1 MKRPPGITPPP
12 PPPPVDPPAPAG
24 RPARGKAKKQAPAS
38 PATEGRSKPA
48 GSRAPIDVR
57 DAETAPIDP
66 LPASARSSR
75 SGAGPSVP
83 LASPRATQTPPP
95 ARPPRRTDAA
105 PWWTTPERDANDPTP
120 SASSPADANPTVPVG
135 KKSRSKPDRAADAN
149 ATVPLGRKS
158 RSKADSPTG
167 ASATIPSGTTSA
179 ARTEDTALTRTQGH
193 NRAQSTLRTA
203 VKERRRYEKAE
214 ARRFTQRSRRRRMA
228 WLISG
233 ASVAAL
239 VVVVLLAAYS
249 PLLAVRTVAVEGLT
263 RLDPTTVTTA
273 LDDQLGRP
281 LALVDYGAIERDL
294 AQFPYIES
302 YSVEARP
309 PDTLAVRIVERR
321 PVAQVQ
327 NDAGFNLIDAAGV
340 TVQQSPERIPGFPVL
355 DLTGTEIGSAGFRA
369 AAAVLMSLPD
379 ALIAQVDRIA
389 GTTPDSVTMVFTG
402 AGQRVV
408 WGDADDSA
416 LKARILERLIATQ
429 DPSLPVEYDV
439 SSPQSPV
446 IR

>member
-1 MKRPPGITPPP
+1 MT
-12 PPPPVDPPAPAG
+12 
-24 RPARGKAKKQAPAS
+24 
-38 PATEGRSKPA
+38 
-48 GSRAPIDVR
+48 VR
-57 DAETAPIDP
+57 DAETAPLDP
-66 LPASARSSR
+66 LPRSIRPAADSSR
-75 SGAGPSVP
+75 AAAPSDEG
-83 LASPRATQTPPP
+83 LASPRADQPTPP
-95 ARPPRRTDAA
+95 ARPSRRASGGT
-105 PWWTTPERDANDPTP
+105 PWWTTP
-120 SASSPADANPTVPVG
+120 ASSPAGLPPSGPPVA
-135 KKSRSKPDRAADAN
+135 SADQN
-149 ATVPLGRKS
+149 ATVPLGKKAGRKPRKPVDENAIAPLAGKPGRTAPRKPVDQNATTPLGGSS
-158 RSKADSPTG
+158 RSAGSVVAG
-167 ASATIPSGTTSA
+167 AGSAASTNSSATSTSLPRPTSTGRA
-179 ARTEDTALTRTQGH
+179 EKAPA
-193 NRAQSTLRTA
+193 RAQSTLRAA
-203 VKERRRYEKAE
+203 VRERRRYEKSE

-249 PLLAVRTVAVEGLT
+249 PLLAVRTVAVEGLS
-263 RLDPTTVTTA
+263 RLDPATVTTA

-294 AQFPYIES
+294 AQFSYIES

-321 PVAQVQ
+321 PVAQLQ
-327 NDAGFNLIDAAGV
+327 TDAGFNLIDAAGV
-340 TVQQSPERIPGFPVL
+340 TVQQSPERIAGFPVL
-355 DLTGTEIGSAGFRA
+355 DLTGTEIGSPGFRA

-379 ALIAQVDRIA
+379 ALITQVDRIS

-408 WGDADDSA
+408 WGDAEDSD

>member
-1 MKRPPGITPPP
+1 
-12 PPPPVDPPAPAG
+12 
-24 RPARGKAKKQAPAS
+24 
-38 PATEGRSKPA
+38 
-48 GSRAPIDVR
+48 
-57 DAETAPIDP
+57 
-66 LPASARSSR
+66 
-75 SGAGPSVP
+75 
-83 LASPRATQTPPP
+83 
-95 ARPPRRTDAA
+95 
-105 PWWTTPERDANDPTP
+105 
-120 SASSPADANPTVPVG
+120 
-135 KKSRSKPDRAADAN
+135 
-149 ATVPLGRKS
+149 
-158 RSKADSPTG
+158 
-167 ASATIPSGTTSA
+167 
-179 ARTEDTALTRTQGH
+179 
-193 NRAQSTLRTA
+193 
-203 VKERRRYEKAE
+203 
-214 ARRFTQRSRRRRMA
+214 MA

-249 PLLAVRTVAVEGLT
+249 PLLAVRTVAVEGLS
-263 RLDPTTVTTA
+263 RLDPATVTTA

-327 NDAGFNLIDAAGV
+327 TDAGFDLIDAAGV
-340 TVQQSPERIPGFPVL
+340 TVQPSPERIAGFPVL
-355 DLTGTEIGSAGFRA
+355 DLTGTEIGGPGFRA

-379 ALIAQVDRIA
+379 ALIAQVDRIS

-408 WGDADDSA
+408 WGDADDSE

>member
-1 MKRPPGITPPP
+1 VKRPPGITPPP

-24 RPARGKAKKQAPAS
+24 RSARPSARSKAKKPSTSAA
-38 PATEGRSKPA
+38 
-48 GSRAPIDVR
+48 

-66 LPASARSSR
+66 LPSRAAASTGRVRPA
-75 SGAGPSVP
+75 AT
-83 LASPRATQTPPP
+83 PRVETPIPP
-95 ARPPRRTDAA
+95 ARPARRAPDGT
-105 PWWTTPERDANDPTP
+105 PWWTTPATRTDE
-120 SASSPADANPTVPVG
+120 SAADASGSATPP
-135 KKSRSKPDRAADAN
+135 DAN
-149 ATVPLGRKS
+149 ATVPLTKKPRTKS
-158 RSKADSPTG
+158 PKPVDRNATAPLTKAAGAKLSPTTPG
-167 ASATIPSGTTSA
+167 EAKPTPS
-179 ARTEDTALTRTQGH
+179 
-193 NRAQSTLRTA
+193 LRVA

-249 PLLAVRTVAVEGLT
+249 PLLAVRTVAVEGVS
-263 RLDPTTVTTA
+263 RLDPATVTTA

-321 PVAQVQ
+321 PVAQLQ
-327 NDAGFNLIDAAGV
+327 TDTGFNLIDAAGV
-340 TVQQSPERIPGFPVL
+340 TVQESPERIAGFPVL
-355 DLTGTEIGSAGFRA
+355 DLTGTEIGSPGFRA

-379 ALIAQVDRIA
+379 ALIAQVDRIS

-408 WGDADDSA
+408 WGDADDSE

>member
-24 RPARGKAKKQAPAS
+24 RSARGKPTKQQAPA
-38 PATEGRSKPA
+38 A
-48 GSRAPIDVR
+48 GASASSAPDAPGKAKRTRAPIDVR
-57 DAETAPIDP
+57 DADTAPIDP
-66 LPASARSSR
+66 LPASARTSR
-75 SGAGPSVP
+75 STPSRSEP
-83 LASPRATQTPPP
+83 LASPRAAQTPPP
-95 ARPPRRTDAA
+95 ARPPRRTTDAA
-105 PWWTTPERDANDPTP
+105 PWWTTPAPTADGSTP
-120 SASSPADANPTVPVG
+120 PTATSS
-135 KKSRSKPDRAADAN
+135 DAN
-149 ATVPLGRKS
+149 ATVPLTKKS
-158 RSKADSPTG
+158 RTMPKAAGRSRTTQGDGEAAVATSPEHVPPRRSSGGAAKGTG
-167 ASATIPSGTTSA
+167 AA
-179 ARTEDTALTRTQGH
+179 E
-193 NRAQSTLRTA
+193 LRQA
-203 VKERRRYEKAE
+203 VRDRRRFEKAE
-214 ARRFTQRSRRRRMA
+214 SRRFTQRSRRRRLA

-249 PLLAVRTVAVEGLT
+249 PLLAVRTVAVEGLS

-321 PVAQVQ
+321 PLAQVQ

-355 DLTGTEIGSAGFRA
+355 DLTGTEIGSPGFRA
-369 AAAVLMSLPD
+369 ASAVLMSLPD

-408 WGDADDSA
+408 WGDADDSE
-416 LKARILERLIATQ
+416 LKARILQRLIATQ

>member
-1 MKRPPGITPPP
+1 
-12 PPPPVDPPAPAG
+12 
-24 RPARGKAKKQAPAS
+24 
-38 PATEGRSKPA
+38 
-48 GSRAPIDVR
+48 VR
-57 DAETAPIDP
+57 D
-66 LPASARSSR
+66 
-75 SGAGPSVP
+75 
-83 LASPRATQTPPP
+83 
-95 ARPPRRTDAA
+95 
-105 PWWTTPERDANDPTP
+105 
-120 SASSPADANPTVPVG
+120 
-135 KKSRSKPDRAADAN
+135 
-149 ATVPLGRKS
+149 
-158 RSKADSPTG
+158 
-167 ASATIPSGTTSA
+167 
-179 ARTEDTALTRTQGH
+179 
-193 NRAQSTLRTA
+193 
-203 VKERRRYEKAE
+203 RRRYERAE
-214 ARRFTQRSRRRRMA
+214 SRRFTQRTRRRRMA

-249 PLLAVRTVAVEGLT
+249 PLLAVRTVAVEGVS
-263 RLDPTTVTTA
+263 RLDPATVTTA

-321 PVAQVQ
+321 PVAQLQ
-327 NDAGFNLIDAAGV
+327 TDAGFDLIDAAGV
-340 TVQQSPERIPGFPVL
+340 TVQESPERIAGFPVL
-355 DLTGTEIGSAGFRA
+355 DLTGTEIGSPGFRA

-379 ALIAQVDRIA
+379 ALIAQVDRIS

-408 WGDADDSA
+408 WGDADDSE